1 MRSLKKIKRHPS
13 DMLQHRRQIN
23 MPRKECK
30 FIEWEAEDE
39 DANTTDEETDQSGD
53 DIECEFDD
61 FINDETESESDDNV
75 RISKREKI
83 CDPDEL
89 LNLQDSSPSPTKR
102 RRVVSTTPSDSSFVI
117 DDSDEEI
124 EPDET

>member
-1 MRSLKKIKRHPS
+1 
-13 DMLQHRRQIN
+13 

-39 DANTTDEETDQSGD
+39 DANTTDEDTNQSADD